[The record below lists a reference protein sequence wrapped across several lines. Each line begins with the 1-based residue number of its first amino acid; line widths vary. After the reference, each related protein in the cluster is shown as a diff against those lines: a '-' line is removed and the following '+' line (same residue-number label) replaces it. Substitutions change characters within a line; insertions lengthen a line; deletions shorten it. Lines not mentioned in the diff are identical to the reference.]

1 MKETEEDVD
10 IETNNEKVPVIDE
23 KNKVPVKQVVP
34 QKEEPQKKVFQRFI
48 SKYSIC

>member
-10 IETNNEKVPVIDE
+10 IETNKEKVAVVDE
-23 KNKVPVKQVVP
+23 KKVPVKQVVP